1 MTIEEL
7 LITAKENKASDVHIT
22 VGLPPKMRINGI
34 LVDMDYP
41 RLLPPD
47 TEAVIST
54 MMSDK
59 RLQQFEELGEIDFSY
74 SIPQI
79 GRYRV
84 NVFHQRGSMAAS
96 IRLVSTKIPLPEELG
111 IPKSVV
117 DLYQKKRGL
126 VLVTGPTGSGKSTT
140 LASIIDRINSMREVH
155 VITLE
160 DPIEYLHNHKKAMVN
175 QREVGLD
182 THSYSN
188 ALRAALREDPDVI
201 LVGEMRDLETIS
213 TAITAAETGHLV
225 LSTLHTIGAAST
237 IDRIV
242 DVFPP
247 HQQQQIRV
255 QLSMVLESVISQQLI
270 PTADKKSR
278 VAAFEVMHST
288 PAIKNLIREAKSPQ
302 INSTIQTSKK
312 LGMQTMDDAIFDLY
326 MKGDIDKENAVS
338 YAQDSQIMDKRIDN
352 AF

>member
-1 MTIEEL
+1 MIEKMIRE
-7 LITAKENKASDVHIT
+7 ARSQRASDIHISEGQA
-22 VGLPPKMRINGI
+22 VYLRIDGKLIKSDWELSDEMTRNLI
-34 LVDMDYP
+34 LS
-41 RLLPPD
+41 LLTKERQESIWRGED
-47 TEAVIST
+47 ADFALET
-54 MMSDK
+54 SDGN
-59 RLQQFEELGEIDFSY
+59 RQ
-74 SIPQI
+74 
-79 GRYRV
+79 RV
-84 NVFHQRGSMAAS
+84 NVFCQQGRLAAA
-96 IRLVSTKIPLPEELG
+96 IRLLNAKVPTLSQLHLPPVLQNLANE
-111 IPKSVV
+111 P
-117 DLYQKKRGL
+117 RGL
-126 VLVTGPTGSGKSTT
+126 ILVTGPTGSGKSTT
-140 LASIIDRINSMREVH
+140 LAAMVDYINHTRADH
-155 VITLE
+155 ILTIE
-160 DPIEYLHNHKKAMVN
+160 DPIEYVYEQDQAVIH
-175 QREVGLD
+175 QREVGKD
-182 THSYSN
+182 VCSFAG
-188 ALRAALREDPDVI
+188 ALRSALREDPDVI
-201 LVGEMRDLETIS
+201 LVGEMRDYETIS
-213 TAITAAETGHLV
+213 AAVTAAETGHLV

-278 VAAFEVMHST
+278 VAAFEAMHST

-338 YAQDSQIMDKRIDN
+338 YAQDSQIMEKRIDN